1 MVANDAKMFC
11 NCESDKDKSKYNSKY
26 TDRDITF
33 VSVLET
39 TCFEIQTYCPP
50 QWSVT
55 MCDLSSFFV
64 SIFNLCVFN
73 VCQVTPEHQM
83 PWIIS
88 LKASPSLQNSVV
100 SVAQQH
106 LVMPV
111 TSTVHLVLFQGETV
125 RHGMTQ
131 LLMTII
137 NNAQIEILAEKS
149 FVFTRW

>member
-11 NCESDKDKSKYNSKY
+11 NCAS
-26 TDRDITF
+26 DRDITF
-33 VSVLET
+33 ISVLET
-39 TCFEIQTYCPP
+39 TCFELRTYCPP

-55 MCDLSSFFV
+55 MCELSSFFV
-64 SIFNLCVFN
+64 SMFNLCVFN
-73 VCQVTPEHQM
+73 VCQVMPEHQM

-88 LKASPSLQNSVV
+88 LKVLPSLQNSVV

-125 RHGMTQ
+125 HHGMTQ
-131 LLMTII
+131 LLMTIS
-137 NNAQIEILAEKS
+137 NYNAQIEILAEKS
-149 FVFTRW
+149 FVFMRQ